1 METILNVK
9 KYEIFIHK
17 QVNANVPIKPIITA
31 TINPQRE
38 YTYYKFIDPIFFDLS
53 RKNFNVTSDA
63 SFNFYIIYKKFWI
76 QFCDYSRI
84 YKF

>member
-38 YTYYKFIDPIFFDLS
+38 YTYYKFIGPIFF
-53 RKNFNVTSDA
+53 
-63 SFNFYIIYKKFWI
+63 
-76 QFCDYSRI
+76 
-84 YKF
+84 